1 MYDLNS
7 QEFKA
12 LPHKEKVAIW
22 RDLGSRNE
30 LTAEHMIEAIK
41 HLREDRLNIPEK
53 VKKERVTKASQE
65 KALGANLLA
74 DLKGQL
80 GLDIK

>member
-7 QEFKA
+7 EEFKN
-12 LPHKEKVAIW
+12 LPHKEKIAVW

-53 VKKERVTKASQE
+53 VKKEKITKAAKE
-65 KALGANLLA
+65 KQLGNDLLA

-80 GLDIK
+80 GLKLD